1 MTPSP
6 AAGPERIDLRALVSL
21 TAPVLMG
28 YGPLG
33 MAFGF
38 LLVEAGAQ

>member
-6 AAGPERIDLRALVSL
+6 AAARERIDLRSLVSL
-21 TAPVLMG
+21 TVPVLMG

-33 MAFGF
+33 LAFGF